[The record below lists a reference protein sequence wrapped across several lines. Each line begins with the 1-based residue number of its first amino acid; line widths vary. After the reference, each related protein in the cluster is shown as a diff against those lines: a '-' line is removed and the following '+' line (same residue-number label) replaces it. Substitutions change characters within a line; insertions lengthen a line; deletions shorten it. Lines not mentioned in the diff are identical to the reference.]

1 MQSHISH
8 VAAHLA
14 IKFGNKIY
22 LIKIIVDVCQNGR
35 HQIPPLPTK
44 EYLSLKVCHIP
55 PSRDVANEA
64 LTHGHSLAHKMIADA
79 V

>member
-44 EYLSLKVCHIP
+44 EYLSQEVSQIP
-55 PSRDVANEA
+55 PCRDVASKELSYSYS
-64 LTHGHSLAHKMIADA
+64 LTHKMVADA
-79 V
+79 I

>member
-44 EYLSLKVCHIP
+44 EYLSQKVSHIP
-55 PSRDVANEA
+55 PSRDVACKA
-64 LTHGHSLAHKMIADA
+64 LAHGHSLTHKMIADA
-79 V
+79 I